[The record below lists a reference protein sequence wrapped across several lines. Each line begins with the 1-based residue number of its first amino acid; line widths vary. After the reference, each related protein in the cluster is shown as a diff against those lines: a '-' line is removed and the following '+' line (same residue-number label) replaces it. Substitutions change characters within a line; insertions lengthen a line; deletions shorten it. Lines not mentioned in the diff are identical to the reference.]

1 MRRNSQYVISGLGV
15 VVALGFFVIGLEVS
29 ASTVGSGAD
38 RAAPHRVDRT
48 LKGDRLPLIPEKA
61 RKNAVN
67 GPIEIL
73 APRAPVRQ
81 ELPDGCESIVSQIAQ
96 SPLAQVPGR
105 CIS

>member
-15 VVALGFFVIGLEVS
+15 VVALSFFVIGLEVS

-38 RAAPHRVDRT
+38 RAPNQVVRT

-81 ELPDGCESIVSQIAQ
+81 ELLDGCESIVSQIAQ
-96 SPLAQVPGR
+96 SPLSQIPGR
-105 CIS
+105 CVS

>member
-29 ASTVGSGAD
+29 ASTVGSGAT
-38 RAAPHRVDRT
+38 RSSHQVDRT
-48 LKGDRLPLIPEKA
+48 LKGDRLPLIPERA

-73 APRAPVRQ
+73 APRPPVRQ

-96 SPLAQVPGR
+96 SPLSQVPGR
-105 CIS
+105 CVS

>member
-29 ASTVGSGAD
+29 ASTVGAGAT
-38 RAAPHRVDRT
+38 RAPHQVDRT
-48 LKGDRLPLIPEKA
+48 LKGDRLPLIPERA